1 MVEAVLLAVS
11 TGPYCLVS
19 CAPVALPFLFAEEMS
34 GKQNAQYVTLF
45 LVGRIVGY
53 LLFAV
58 LLWIVGRV
66 LFSSLTST
74 GGQVAH
80 TIIYL
85 VLGILMVTSGIAYA
99 FPGKKVCAMAGVN
112 RQVRRKA
119 AIFGFLTGLNLCP
132 PFLAA
137 AARVLEKANLGW
149 GIAFFLIFFA
159 ATSIFFL
166 PFFGVFWVQRYLV
179 QIRSVSR
186 IVLILVGVFYFFAYG
201 IVPLLRI
208 LA

>member
-149 GIAFFLIFFA
+149 GIAFFL
-159 ATSIFFL
+159 